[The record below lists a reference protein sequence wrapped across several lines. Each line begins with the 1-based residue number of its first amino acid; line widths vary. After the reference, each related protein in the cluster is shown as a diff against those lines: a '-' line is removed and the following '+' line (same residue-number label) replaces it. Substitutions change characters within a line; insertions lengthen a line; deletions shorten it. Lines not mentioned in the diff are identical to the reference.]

1 MTRIERLAALLEE
14 PLLVAGPPYVLG
26 GQANVHYLTGLHSSN
41 AAVLVEPDGSATLYT
56 DFRYANRAR
65 ALDGAEVVETA
76 RGLIPAIGEL
86 LSGRRILIEEQHL
99 PHAFFRALADAG
111 VDAVPISGLVE
122 TLRAVKDDDE
132 IACMRRA
139 SALSDEV
146 FAALAQ
152 ERFSGRSER
161 ELAWWIE
168 RSFREGGAEGVS
180 FEAVVGAGATA
191 ASPHAVP
198 GDAPIEAGVL
208 VVVDAGCVLD
218 GYCSDCTRTF
228 AVGDIS
234 QRLSELYALCHEA
247 QLAGLAAVAP
257 GVQGSDAD
265 AASRTLI
272 EAQGL
277 GWAYGHGMGHGVGL
291 QIHEAPTLRPESTDV
306 LEAGNVVSVEP
317 GIYIPDEGAGVR
329 IEDLV
334 LVTDDGCERLTAVH
348 EGAPDGRVGAGQLSP
363 LQCRGHGRDRQH
375 EPVSQRDAHRDRRR
389 GLADRRVPAREAR
402 QGWCV
407 RADEAE
413 GTRRPAPSSI
423 ARFAPARSSRA
434 STPR

>member
-1 MTRIERLAALLEE
+1 MTRVERLAALLEE

-26 GQANVHYLTGLHSSN
+26 GQANVRYLTGLESSN
-41 AAVLVEPDGSATLYT
+41 AAVLVEPGGAATLYT

-65 ALDGAEVVETA
+65 TLEGFEVVETA
-76 RGLIPAIGEL
+76 RGLLPAVGEL
-86 LSGRRILIEEQHL
+86 LAGRRIGFEEQHL
-99 PHAFFRALADAG
+99 PHALYRALRDAG
-111 VDAVPISGLVE
+111 VDAVPVSGLVE
-122 TLRAVKDDDE
+122 SLRAVKDDE
-132 IACMRRA
+132 ELVRMRRGA
-139 SALSDEV
+139 ALSDEV

-198 GDAPIEAGVL
+198 GDAPIEPGVL
-208 VVVDAGCVLD
+208 VVVDAGCLLD

-228 AVGDIS
+228 AVGEIS
-234 QRLSELYALCHEA
+234 ERLHELYALCLEA
-247 QLAGLAAVAP
+247 QLAGLGAVAP
-257 GVQGSDAD
+257 GVHGRDAD

-272 EAQGL
+272 EGRDL

-317 GIYIPDEGAGVR
+317 GIYIPDEGVGVR

-334 LVTDDGCERLTAVH
+334 LVTEDGRERLTQFTKELVTV
-348 EGAPDGRVGAGQLSP
+348 D
-363 LQCRGHGRDRQH
+363 
-375 EPVSQRDAHRDRRR
+375 
-389 GLADRRVPAREAR
+389 
-402 QGWCV
+402 
-407 RADEAE
+407 
-413 GTRRPAPSSI
+413 
-423 ARFAPARSSRA
+423 
-434 STPR
+434 